1 MLYKRTI
8 IDFPNTFSH
17 GVKPT
22 IIQIIL
28 NLAVT
33 NDWSL
38 RQFDVNNAFL
48 QGTLIDDVH
57 NNHRGLQGTS
67 TMSLVQW
74 ALQFFSLKGSPIQ
87 SQHFSLSLSLG

>member
-1 MLYKRTI
+1 MLMLYKRTI

-38 RQFDVNNAFL
+38 RQFDVNNVFL
-48 QGTLIDDVH
+48 QGELTDDVH
-57 NNHRGLQGTS
+57 NSHRGLQGAS
-67 TMSLVQW
+67 TMSLVQ
-74 ALQFFSLKGSPIQ
+74 
-87 SQHFSLSLSLG
+87 